1 MLLGVK
7 RTIIQENGRVM
18 NACLFPLKTIAIH
31 PNQCSFQVP
40 FLVRTMRMSVM
51 KMKIGIAKNDYIQV
65 SVFVVLALKER
76 HLKG

>member
-1 MLLGVK
+1 
-7 RTIIQENGRVM
+7 
-18 NACLFPLKTIAIH
+18 
-31 PNQCSFQVP
+31 
-40 FLVRTMRMSVM
+40 MRMSVM

>member
-1 MLLGVK
+1 LGVK

-40 FLVRTMRMSVM
+40 F
-51 KMKIGIAKNDYIQV
+51 
-65 SVFVVLALKER
+65 FVKDNENER
-76 HLKG
+76 DENED